1 MEKIAL
7 MINDRWLMVRR
18 WIRENRLEFVLLIL
32 ILFSG
37 AFFRLYKISEY
48 MTFLGDEGRD
58 AIVVRRLL
66 VDFDPILIGPRTSI
80 GDMYLG
86 PLYYYLMAP
95 AMLLSGLSP
104 VGPSVQMAL
113 LGVATVFL
121 IWFVAREWFSPRK
134 GKLAIGALIAA
145 GLYSLAPVVI
155 EHARHSWNPNIMPFF
170 ALSIIYG
177 LWKIWSPFDKATEG
191 QAESS
196 KRFNWLIVVG
206 VSFAF
211 VLQSHYLGLLL
222 APTIGLFWL
231 LSFIKAKSSKLK
243 AQSFLQHSAFGLVI
257 FVFLMSPLVIFDA
270 RHGWRNFASM
280 KKFFGERQ
288 STVSAR
294 PWTALPKFPETV
306 TLVATRLIA
315 GKNETA
321 GEFSAL
327 ILSIG
332 SGFVFFKL
340 IYATVKKRK
349 LSYNLKAYL
358 VLLTWLGFAFIGLG
372 LYKQHIYDHY
382 YGFFFP
388 APFLLLGGFAENMTQ
403 SAKSVGK
410 MAILVGFALLLYI
423 NLAENP
429 LKYPPNRQMQ
439 RTIAVSEK
447 ISEEARGEK
456 FNIAVIAERNY
467 EDAYQ
472 YFLEKEREPVV
483 DIDALRA
490 DETITEQLFVVCELP
505 KEKCDPTH
513 DPKAEVANFGWSKI
527 DNEWVVAGVT
537 LFRLVHTQ

>member
-1 MEKIAL
+1 
-7 MINDRWLMVRR
+7 
-18 WIRENRLEFVLLIL
+18 
-32 ILFSG
+32 
-37 AFFRLYKISEY
+37 
-48 MTFLGDEGRD
+48 
-58 AIVVRRLL
+58 
-66 VDFDPILIGPRTSI
+66 
-80 GDMYLG
+80 MYLG

-177 LWKIWSPFDKATEG
+177 LWKIWSPFAKATEG

-288 STVSAR
+288 TTVSAR

-321 GEFSAL
+321 GKFSAL